1 MPSDA
6 LDPESK
12 IYISE
17 VLMQFALRD
26 LTIGEVLSTQA
37 TRHRDK
43 PCLVFETASFSYQ
56 EVELETNRLANGLG
70 SAGVDFGDHVACMLG
85 NGPEILL
92 SIFAL
97 GKLGAVAV
105 PLNTSARGKGLAY
118 YLDHADSTTLIA
130 DAQFLPHIA
139 AIIHLT
145 SSLKRLIIVG
155 EPPAGADLP
164 ADLIVLKFNDLRSSN
179 TLAPKTEVKYNDQAF
194 LMYTSGTTGPSKAVM
209 YTHAYALTWAGG
221 FADAHSYRS
230 DDIMYVSMP
239 LFHGNA
245 LHSATYG
252 CLLVGATVVVKPK
265 FSASNFWRDIYVYGA
280 TLTNLLGSM
289 GDILWNLDASEYE
302 RKNTL
307 RQIMAGPI
315 PDRGRQMEERWHVQ
329 LVSCFGLTDFGV
341 SNFSTVDDPPDKFG
355 SCGLVSSHF
364 EVRIVDDDDF
374 EVPDGQL
381 GEIVLRTKTPWHS
394 ASGYYKMPTETANS
408 LRNQWFHTGDLGI
421 RDADGFLYFKDRKK
435 DAIRRR
441 GENISAFE
449 VEQVLMD
456 YEGISEVCAYAVA
469 IDGDEEVGVSLIT
482 TPGHNFVPA
491 DLIKWCEGRMSYFMV
506 PRFIDTREDLPRTES
521 GKIQKHSLR
530 KDAQSNVKQLWDRV
544 SEGIEVGRL

>member
-1 MPSDA
+1 MLSDV

-12 IYISE
+12 TYVSE
-17 VLMQFALRD
+17 VLMQFPLRD

-37 TRHRDK
+37 ARHQNK
-43 PCLVFETASFSYQ
+43 PCLVFDDVSFSYQ
-56 EVELETNRLANGLG
+56 DVEVETNRLANGLR
-70 SAGVDFGDHVACMLG
+70 STGVDFGDHVAVMLG

-118 YLDHADSTTLIA
+118 NLDHADATTLIA
-130 DAQFLPHIA
+130 DSRFLPHIE
-139 AIIHLT
+139 AIIDQT
-145 SSLKRLIIVG
+145 PSLQRLIIVG
-155 EPPAGADLP
+155 EAPYGAGLP
-164 ADLIVLKFNDLRSSN
+164 ADLVVLKFNDLRSSN
-179 TLAPKTEVKYNDQAF
+179 ALAPKTQVRYNDQAF

-221 FADAHSYRS
+221 FADAHRYSG
-230 DDIMYVSMP
+230 DDVMYVSMP

-252 CLLVGATVVVKPK
+252 CLLVGATVVIKPK
-265 FSASNFWRDIYVYGA
+265 FSASNFWRDIYTCGA

-315 PDRGRQMEERWHVQ
+315 PDRGRQMEKRWQVQ

-355 SCGLVSSHF
+355 SCGLASPHF
-364 EVRIVDDDDF
+364 EVQVVDENDF
-374 EVPDGQL
+374 EVPNGQL

-394 ASGYYKMPTETANS
+394 ASGYYKMPTETATS

-421 RDADGFLYFKDRKK
+421 CDADGYLYFKDRKK

-449 VEQVLMD
+449 VEQVLME
-456 YEGISEVCAYAVA
+456 YGGIAEVCAYAVTV
-469 IDGDEEVGVSLIT
+469 DGDEEVGVSLIVA
-482 TPGHNFVPA
+482 PGHSFVPA
-491 DLIKWCEGRMSYFMV
+491 DLIRWCEGRMSYFMV
-506 PRFIDTREDLPRTES
+506 PRFIDAREDMPRTQS

-530 KDAQSNVKQLWDRV
+530 SDAQSNINQLWDRV
-544 SEGIEVGRL
+544 AEGIEVSRV